1 MAKLAHLRIHGSL
14 ACKETSLVTQ
24 HLASPPPKKARSNI
38 RFSRE
43 HLLRIRELAQE
54 FVYLSYT
61 SLDPDL
67 QPRPSA
73 AALVRAIAG
82 GELELKRVR
91 PPATPPGG
99 RSA

>member
-1 MAKLAHLRIHGSL
+1 MS
-14 ACKETSLVTQ
+14 Q
-24 HLASPPPKKARSNI
+24 HPSSPPPKKTRSNI
-38 RFSRE
+38 RVSRE

-54 FVYLSYT
+54 FGCLSYT

-73 AALVRAIAG
+73 AALVRAIAD

-91 PPATPPGG
+91 PSATPPGG

>member
-1 MAKLAHLRIHGSL
+1 MSQSL
-14 ACKETSLVTQ
+14 AST
-24 HLASPPPKKARSNI
+24 PPKKTRSNI
-38 RFSRE
+38 RVSRE

-54 FVYLSYT
+54 FGCLSYT

-67 QPRPSA
+67 LPRPSA
-73 AALVRAIAG
+73 AALVRAIAD

-91 PPATPPGG
+91 PPATPARG